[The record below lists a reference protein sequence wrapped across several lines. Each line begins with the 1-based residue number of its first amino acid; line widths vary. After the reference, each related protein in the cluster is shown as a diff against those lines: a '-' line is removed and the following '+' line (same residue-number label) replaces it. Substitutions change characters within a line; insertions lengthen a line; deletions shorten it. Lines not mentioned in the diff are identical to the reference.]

1 MMTFAKVKLI
11 AKQTGLSERTLW
23 RRVEELKRER
33 ERYGDKVVIY
43 DDGIVLVNELAL
55 TDYLFYRQRL
65 KDTNLRKSVPPYSPR
80 SWAKERGQE

>member
-1 MMTFAKVKLI
+1 MNYAKIKKI
-11 AKQTGLSERTLW
+11 ASDTGLSERTLW
-23 RRVEELKRER
+23 RRVEELKAER
-33 ERYGDKVVIY
+33 ERYGDRTVIY
-43 DDGIVLVNELAL
+43 DEGIVLVNELAL